1 MADAILELDRL
12 TKRFG
17 RTVTADR
24 LSLTVS
30 RGEFFTFLGPSG
42 SGKSTILRMVAG
54 LVAPD
59 SGRIL
64 SDGKDVAS
72 APPWRRNLGMMFQ
85 QYAVF
90 PHMNVSE
97 NIGYGLKVRG
107 APRAESR
114 QGAEPGRG
122 DDNRDAEGEHVRGHR
137 SLEIERA

>member
-42 SGKSTILRMVAG
+42 SGKSTILRMIAG

-59 SGRIL
+59 SGRIEI
-64 SDGKDVAS
+64 DGKDVARM
-72 APPWRRNLGMMFQ
+72 PPWRRNLGMMFQ

-107 APRAESR
+107 VPRAEISR
-114 QGAEPGRG
+114 R
-122 DDNRDAEGEHVRGHR
+122 VT
-137 SLEIERA
+137 